1 MQVRSTLM
9 CWLCFLG
16 ETVLIVLTI
25 CNNLP
30 LTVQNDKSIIHFDNE
45 SCQIDKQSCRTE
57 VLYDTAKSFKGT
69 QGCTEC

>member
-1 MQVRSTLM
+1 MVG
-9 CWLCFLG
+9 LCFLG

-30 LTVQNDKSIIHFDNE
+30 LTVQNDKSIIHFDNK
-45 SCQIDKQSCRTE
+45 SCQMDKQSCRTE

-69 QGCTEC
+69 QGWIEC